1 MLQKELKDPRLGFIT
16 ITGAE
21 ITRDL
26 RNAKVYVSVLGSE
39 DEQKKSMI
47 ALQRAAGFI
56 SGEFTRRNHLRVA
69 PEILFQADIG
79 ISRGS
84 RIFELLG
91 QIEREPKSEDV
102 EPATE
107 AA

>member
-47 ALQRAAGFI
+47 ALQRAD
-56 SGEFTRRNHLRVA
+56 R
-69 PEILFQADIG
+69 
-79 ISRGS
+79 
-84 RIFELLG
+84 
-91 QIEREPKSEDV
+91 KSV
-102 EPATE
+102 V
-107 AA
+107 